1 MKSSHSSRRSAGLS
15 TILCMAKGRTEP
27 TGHGTRAMGT
37 HRAGGR
43 ITPLSRARSVSTQ
56 QREHAGGTGDFV
68 CLRRGNK
75 KLFFRFFS
83 FLFLSTKLQ
92 LFSKH
97 RKSQRFPSS
106 PKGGLL
112 SASFQGAA
120 SFLFAFLGCFF
131 FFFSTLCLF
140 SNLSE
145 SANISEL
152 CVVVV
157 VVFLPIR
164 SSAGF
169 ERGGGSARGPGRL
182 RAAGLDHSAGCRA
195 RRAEPALKLPL

>member
-120 SFLFAFLGCFF
+120 SFLFAFLGCCFF
-131 FFFSTLCLF
+131 FFFPPCVCFQTCRKAL
-140 SNLSE
+140 
-145 SANISEL
+145 IS
-152 CVVVV
+152 
-157 VVFLPIR
+157 P
-164 SSAGF
+164 SSALLLLLF
-169 ERGGGSARGPGRL
+169 FSRSVPLLVLNAVEVRREALGGCEQQDSITALAAAPGEPSRL
-182 RAAGLDHSAGCRA
+182 
-195 RRAEPALKLPL
+195 